1 MNDVHRLGG
10 GGRSG
15 RLDGNVKI
23 VIPPMRTGMDKGGGI
38 RNWGKILDVVY
49 GPPPTRFS

>member
-23 VIPPMRTGMDKGGGI
+23 VIPPMITGMDKGGDQKLGENSG
-38 RNWGKILDVVY
+38 RRLWTTPY
-49 GPPPTRFS
+49 